1 MKHIFFLAGLAL
13 LASNCTNDIN
23 VEEDNSDELAPVTV
37 RVNSFSVSQE
47 EFSGTRAIEDLSSY
61 TGTKV
66 ITLAFYSADG
76 TEVYKATQLKES
88 MPEGK
93 TFGEFSL
100 SLPIGNYTMVV
111 LGYGY
116 YEDDVL
122 NLTSP
127 AAAAYTTDH
136 VRETFTATQEVNIT
150 NCDAVN
156 LTATLDR
163 VIAKVQVVST
173 DNRTANVANIR
184 MTFSGGGKDFN
195 PTTGF
200 ALTNTGLVN
209 TVAGNGN
216 TGQSTTATS
225 YLFLATD
232 EQTVDVTIE
241 TLDAGGAVLFSKT
254 VKDVPLK
261 RNRLTK
267 LTGAMYTN
275 AGASA
280 SSFTLNTDW
289 LDGNEIAF

>member
-61 TGTKV
+61 TGTKA

-111 LGYGY
+111 IGRGNA
-116 YEDDVL
+116 DGDVL

-127 AAAAYTTDH
+127 TAAAYTTDH

-209 TVAGNGN
+209 TVQGSEDAN
-216 TGQSTTATS
+216 SKTTATS

-241 TLDAGGAVLFSKT
+241 TLDADGAVLFSKT
-254 VKDVPLK
+254 VQNVSLR

>member
-47 EFSGTRAIEDLSSY
+47 EFFGTRAIEDLSSY
-61 TGTKV
+61 TGTKA

-93 TFGEFSL
+93 TFGEFNL

-111 LGYGY
+111 IGRGNANG
-116 YEDDVL
+116 DVL

-127 AAAAYTTDH
+127 TAAAYTTDH

-163 VIAKVQVVST
+163 VITKVQVVST

-209 TVAGNGN
+209 TVQGSEDAN
-216 TGQSTTATS
+216 SKTTATS

-232 EQTVDVTIE
+232 EQTMDVTIE
-241 TLDAGGAVLFSKT
+241 TLDADGAVLFSKT
-254 VKDVPLK
+254 VQNVSLR

>member
-47 EFSGTRAIEDLSSY
+47 EFSGTRATSTPNGYD
-61 TGTKV
+61 GTSV
-66 ITLAFYSADG
+66 VTLAFYTADG
-76 TEVYKATQLKES
+76 TEVYKATQIKKS

-93 TFGEFSL
+93 TFGEFNL
-100 SLPIGNYTMVV
+100 SLPMGSYTMVV
-111 LGYGY
+111 IGRGNA
-116 YEDDVL
+116 DGDVL

-127 AAAAYTTDH
+127 TTAAYTTDH

-209 TVAGNGN
+209 TVQGSEDAN
-216 TGQSTTATS
+216 SKTTATS

-241 TLDAGGAVLFSKT
+241 TLDADGAVLFSKT
-254 VKDVPLK
+254 VQNVSLR
-261 RNRLTK
+261 RNRVTK